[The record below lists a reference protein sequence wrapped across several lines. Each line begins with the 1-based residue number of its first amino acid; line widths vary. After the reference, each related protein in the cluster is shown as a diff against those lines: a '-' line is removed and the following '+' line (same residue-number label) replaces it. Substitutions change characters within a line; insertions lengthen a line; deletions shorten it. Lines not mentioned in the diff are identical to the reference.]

1 MKLFSTYNLILLL
14 PIIVFSCSTKGN
26 SEQASTS
33 ETSASEVLA
42 DQEVDEEDE
51 STGVFS
57 FRGKHQGILKEQ
69 LFYFLRE
76 RILNVEQ
83 NTFVKQENLQL
94 NGLDFEYTA
103 VIMDWNVLT
112 PIAMNNSNSIVR
124 FASYNQ
130 SIPNELLGDSIR
142 IEGSIQIQ
150 ESTSARLE
158 SELTDVTIQV
168 TGDYSNSYPEYNN
181 YTQEME
187 RINSQDFIQEELI
200 VKLNEPRIYNKENL
214 FMKAR
219 IAELK
224 KEDLQGMSSDE
235 LAFLRNEIFAR
246 HGHNFKT
253 DKMRDYFREQSW
265 YKPYFD
271 DVTAFLNETEK
282 KNAQFIK
289 SLES

>member
-1 MKLFSTYNLILLL
+1 MKLFRTSNLILLL
-14 PIIVFSCSTKGN
+14 SITLFSCSTKGN
-26 SEQASTS
+26 SEQATS
-33 ETSASEVLA
+33 ESSEL
-42 DQEVDEEDE
+42 EVPTEQVANEEE
-51 STGVFS
+51 STGAFS
-57 FRGKHQGILKEQ
+57 FRGKQHGILKEQ

-76 RILNVEQ
+76 RIVNVEQ
-83 NTFVKQENLQL
+83 NTFVKHENLQL

-112 PIAMNNSNSIVR
+112 PIATNNSNSIVR

-142 IEGSIQIQ
+142 IEGTIQIQ
-150 ESTSARLE
+150 ESTSAGLE
-158 SELTDVTIQV
+158 SELTDVTILI

-214 FMKAR
+214 YMKAR

-235 LAFLRNEIFAR
+235 MAFLRNEIFAR

-265 YKPYFD
+265 YQPYFD